1 MTTKMLID
9 ARHREETRIVL
20 QRGKRVEDF
29 EFESAAKKQLKGNIY
44 LAKVTRVEPS
54 LQAAF
59 VDYGGNRHGFLA
71 FSEIHPDYYQI
82 PTEDREALLEAQR
95 EEMSDDDDADVE
107 DTAGVTPEQTEGD
120 SKADTDANAE
130 ASDADDDTA
139 DETSDDAEDQD
150 DADDA
155 ADEKDADAV
164 APETAE
170 VEEAQEKIRSR
181 RRNMRKRYKIQEVI
195 KKRQILL
202 IQIVKEERGNKG
214 AALTTYLSLAGRY
227 CVLMPNST
235 HGGGISRKISNATD
249 RKRLRS
255 VMDDMNLPKTMG
267 CIIRTAGMTRTKTE
281 IKRDFDYLIRLWEG
295 IRDGTLKSIAPALIH
310 EEGNLIKRAI
320 RDLYTRDIEEVLVDG
335 EEGYKIAK
343 SFMKMLMPSHAR
355 RVLHYKE
362 PAPLYQACDVDVQL
376 ETIFSPT
383 VQLKSGGYIV
393 INPTEA
399 LVSIDVNSGKSTKE
413 HNIEE
418 TAVRTNLEAA
428 SEVAR
433 QLRLR
438 DMAGLI
444 VIDFIDME
452 DRGNNR
458 SVERRMKDALKDDR
472 ARVQVGRIS
481 QFGLMEMSRQRLRPG
496 MLEATTMECQTCH
509 GTGLVRNVQSSSLQ
523 ALRAIEA
530 QSANASGGKLRIT
543 LPPDVGLY
551 LMNEKRELLTDL
563 EGRNDMR
570 IEVLG
575 DRTLMTDEYRLDRIE
590 ISEDGD
596 EKLIKAEPRKV
607 DAAAFADDNTDDG
620 GRKRRRKRRSRGGR
634 GRSDGDMQDD
644 VPQDNTQDANADAKQ
659 SASSDEDGEDKPA
672 RKRKRRGRRGGRRNK
687 ETDNIAP
694 ATDQPSDAAAS
705 DSDTP
710 SQDIV
715 PEAQGTEAAPQEP
728 ETAAAQ
734 QAGEESKPPKRR
746 RARRKPAAKKVEDV
760 AAAAEDADTKAD
772 DTPAPQKERE
782 EKPAAK
788 AKPAET
794 SVLETPEASGDDA
807 APAPEPVSPEDVKAK
822 RPARKSF
829 WQRAFDR

>member
-1 MTTKMLID
+1 MLID

-29 EFESAAKKQLKGNIY
+29 EFESAAKRQLKGNIY

-95 EEMSDDDDADVE
+95 EEMSDEDDEAEVVEAPEEAKADDAETSGDDDAD
-107 DTAGVTPEQTEGD
+107 AD
-120 SKADTDANAE
+120 SDDSDTDE
-130 ASDADDDTA
+130 
-139 DETSDDAEDQD
+139 
-150 DADDA
+150 DA
-155 ADEKDADAV
+155 ATDDVEAEAV
-164 APETAE
+164 APEAAE

-235 HGGGISRKISNATD
+235 HGGGISRKISNASD

-255 VMDDMNLPKTMG
+255 VMDELNLPKTMG

-295 IRDGTLKSIAPALIH
+295 IREGTLKSIAPALIH

-335 EEGYKIAK
+335 EDGYKTAK

-362 PAPLYQACDVDVQL
+362 PAPLFQANDVDVQL

-428 SEVAR
+428 TEVAR

-496 MLEATTMECQTCH
+496 MLEATTMECPTCH
-509 GTGLVRNVQSSSLQ
+509 GTGIVRNIQSSSLQ

-530 QSANASGGKLRIT
+530 QSASATGGKLRIT
-543 LPPDVGLY
+543 LLPDVGLY

-563 EGRNDMR
+563 ETRNSMR

-575 DRTLMTDEYRLDRIE
+575 DRTLMTDEYRLERIE
-590 ISEDGD
+590 INEDGD
-596 EKLIKAEPRKV
+596 EKVFKAEPRKV
-607 DAAAFADDNTDDG
+607 EASSFADENDDG
-620 GRKRRRKRRSRGGR
+620 GRKRKRKRRSRGGR
-634 GRSDGDMQDD
+634 GRLDGDTQDD
-644 VPQDNTQDANADAKQ
+644 TQQDASADNAPAETAEGGD
-659 SASSDEDGEDKPA
+659 EDKPA

-687 ETDNIAP
+687 EAENASAAPAETDEIAP
-694 ATDQPSDAAAS
+694 DQASESDIPAAAADDEAES
-705 DSDTP
+705 SEA
-710 SQDIV
+710 
-715 PEAQGTEAAPQEP
+715 PESE
-728 ETAAAQ
+728 AAQ
-734 QAGEESKPPKRR
+734 QAGEDSKPPKRR
-746 RARRKPAAKKVEDV
+746 RARRKPAAKQATDDGAAPVEPETSRDV
-760 AAAAEDADTKAD
+760 AA
-772 DTPAPQKERE
+772 
-782 EKPAAK
+782 
-788 AKPAET
+788 
-794 SVLETPEASGDDA
+794 DA
-807 APAPEPVSPEDVKAK
+807 APGEDAPAPADTASEPKQADAETPTEAQNEPEADSAPLPEPVSPEDVKAK

>member
-1 MTTKMLID
+1 MITKMLID

-95 EEMSDDDDADVE
+95 EEMSDDDEDADL
-107 DTAGVTPEQTEGD
+107 G
-120 SKADTDANAE
+120 E
-130 ASDADDDTA
+130 AST
-139 DETSDDAEDQD
+139 DEAS
-150 DADDA
+150 A
-155 ADEKDADAV
+155 ADEAASDEAGTDADEDGDDDPAAPEADAEAEAV
-164 APETAE
+164 APEAAE

-255 VMDDMNLPKTMG
+255 VMDGLNLPNTMG
-267 CIIRTAGMTRTKTE
+267 CIIRTAGMKRTKTE
-281 IKRDFDYLIRLWEG
+281 IKRDFDYLIRLWED
-295 IRDGTLKSIAPALIH
+295 IREGTLKSIAPALIH

-335 EEGYKIAK
+335 EEGYKTAK
-343 SFMKMLMPSHAR
+343 AFMKMLMPSHAR

-362 PAPLYQACDVDVQL
+362 PAPLYQALDVDVQL

-496 MLEATTMECQTCH
+496 MLEATTMDCPTCH

-530 QSANASGGKLRIT
+530 QSASATGGKLRIT

-563 EGRNDMR
+563 EARNSMR

-575 DRTLMTDEYRLDRIE
+575 DRTLMTDEYRLERIE
-590 ISEDGD
+590 INEDGE
-596 EKLIKAEPRKV
+596 EKTFKAEPRKV
-607 DAAAFADDNTDDG
+607 EASSFADDNDDG
-620 GRKRRRKRRSRGGR
+620 GRKRKRKRRSRGGR
-634 GRSDGDMQDD
+634 GRSDGDTQDD
-644 VPQDNTQDANADAKQ
+644 TQQDASPD
-659 SASSDEDGEDKPA
+659 SAQTDTAEGSEDDKPA

-687 ETDNIAP
+687 DTENAAAATTDAEENTPAP
-694 ATDQPSDAAAS
+694 ADDGDAPAAV
-705 DSDTP
+705 DA
-710 SQDIV
+710 
-715 PEAQGTEAAPQEP
+715 PEAAQAPES
-728 ETAAAQ
+728 EAAQ
-734 QAGEESKPPKRR
+734 QAGEDSKPPKRR
-746 RARRKPAAKKVEDV
+746 RARRKPAAKQAKDDSAAPTEP
-760 AAAAEDADTKAD
+760 AAASDAAVDAAPSKDAPAEAQPAADTK
-772 DTPAPQKERE
+772 PAKTKE
-782 EKPAAK
+782 
-788 AKPAET
+788 AE
-794 SVLETPEASGDDA
+794 
-807 APAPEPVSPEDVKAK
+807 APADNKSGGTEENAEEEDGAPVPEPVSPEDVKAK